1 MAQGP
6 LVGIMVLCCYIRSVV
21 DWDTANYIKIGLNF
35 EDQGPLSVVHSLHHI
50 VKVYP
55 NEFDLLDDCTV
66 TFYF

>member
-1 MAQGP
+1 M
-6 LVGIMVLCCYIRSVV
+6 

-55 NEFDLLDDCTV
+55 NEFDLLLDDYTV
-66 TFYF
+66 TLTFHLDF